1 MKINIAL
8 AISRD
13 WFDHATI
20 TATSILMKSKPEDE
34 YCFYILSNGFDEE
47 EKGKFLKL
55 KKLRKVNFEFLTI
68 EDSYFEGAIH
78 DWLGVSA
85 SYRLRLQ
92 TLCNADKVLYMDS
105 DVVAVQDVSELFG
118 IDISNYYIAAV
129 EDKSSEM
136 MSCRIKKIK
145 EGEIFFNSG
154 VQLINLVQFR
164 ENNLE
169 EKMLSVMRDSN
180 NYTDQD
186 AINDICYGKILSL
199 PLKYNIVPTDKDYKG
214 REAEAKEAIEN
225 PVLLHYWSKPWGVD
239 VRLNKYRHWN
249 EAKDVYESLGNKE

>member
-8 AISRD
+8 ACSRN
-13 WFDHATI
+13 WFQYAVI
-20 TATSILMKSKPEDE
+20 TATMVLIKSNPQDE
-34 YCFYILSNGFDEE
+34 YCFYVLSNGFNEE
-47 EKGKFLKL
+47 EKNNFLKL
-55 KKLRKVNFEFLTI
+55 KNFRDVEFEFLTV

-92 TLCNADKVLYMDS
+92 TLCKEDKILYMDV
-105 DVVAVQDVSELFG
+105 DVATGKDIAELYS
-118 IDISNYYIAAV
+118 IDISDYYIAAV

-136 MSCRIKKIK
+136 MARRIRKIQK
-145 EGEIFFNSG
+145 GEIFFNSG
-154 VQLINLVQFR
+154 VQLINLAQFR

-169 EKMLSVMRDSN
+169 EKMLTVMRDSK

-199 PLKYNIVPTDKDYKG
+199 PLKYNIVPAEREYRG
-214 REAEAKEAIEN
+214 REAEAKEAMED
-225 PVLLHYWSKPWGVD
+225 PVLLHYWSKPWHVEI
-239 VRLNKYRHWN
+239 RLDKYKLWN
-249 EAKDVYESLGNKE
+249 EAKDIYDSL